1 MPPPSH
7 PDDLL
12 TTLTASPTHL
22 RDLRV
27 LDSTNM
33 QNSGDICTGEVLNPS
48 VQNAFDTSLL
58 IPFTV
63 HPVKEIPLF
72 YIEMGLGEYFR
83 NISSNK
89 LLAVIKLYY
98 LKCSAFLFST

>member
-1 MPPPSH
+1 
-7 PDDLL
+7 
-12 TTLTASPTHL
+12 
-22 RDLRV
+22 
-27 LDSTNM
+27 M